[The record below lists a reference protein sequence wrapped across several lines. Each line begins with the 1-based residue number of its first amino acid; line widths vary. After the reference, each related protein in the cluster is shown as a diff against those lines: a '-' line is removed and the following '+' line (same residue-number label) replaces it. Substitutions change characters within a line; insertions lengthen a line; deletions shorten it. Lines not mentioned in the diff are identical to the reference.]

1 MARMRA
7 ARSHR
12 LGRITEQRFEA
23 LYGADLLELAER
35 ANFGT
40 PVPIFGTPFW
50 AYRDAITVPHAG
62 GGFASI
68 SDLIAEKTA
77 NGKGQTLNMLK
88 VGTTGVVASSNSL
101 WPVGTFPPAGGVGG
115 AAPGGTVPTKA
126 TTGAHPFTNPSGAD
140 TLHVLG
146 TPDMRANVSSMALL
160 LYDRLMFGTQSLNA
174 TNTAWTGVPTRY
186 LTTASPGNFF
196 SLEVTTV
203 MSATAT
209 NLTLTYVDN
218 AGNAAEAATA
228 QALTVS
234 SAVNRIPLATPLWYV
249 PLNASD
255 LGLRNFTN
263 VQSSGANTGV
273 ANMFVGHPIAVFPC
287 CLANFPN
294 PLDMVNAYPSLPEIK
309 TDACLAWIEL
319 QKTATTATTYQGAID
334 LCAG

>member
-12 LGRITEQRFEA
+12 LGRITEQRFES
-23 LYGADLLELAER
+23 LYGADLLNVVMR
-35 ANFGT
+35 SNYGT
-40 PVPIFGTPFW
+40 PVPVMGTPFW
-50 AYRDAITVPHAG
+50 SYRDVIVVPFTG
-62 GGFASI
+62 GGFASV
-68 SDLIAEKTA
+68 SDLIQEKTA
-77 NGKGQTLNMLK
+77 NAKGQTLKMLK

-101 WPVGTFPPAGGVGG
+101 WNVGTFPPAGGVGG

-126 TTGAHPFTNPSGAD
+126 TTGAQPFTNPGGAD

-146 TPDMRANVSSMALL
+146 TPDMRANVNAMALL
-160 LYDRLMFGTQSLNA
+160 LYDRLMYGTQSLNA

-186 LTTASPGNFF
+186 LTTESKGNFF

-209 NLTLTYVDN
+209 NLTLTYVDD

-234 SAVNRIPLATPLWYV
+234 SAVNRIPLATPLEFV
-249 PLNASD
+249 PLNGSD

-273 ANMFVGHPIAVFPC
+273 ANMFIGHPIATFPC
-287 CLANFPN
+287 CLTNFPN
-294 PLDMVNAYPSLPEIK
+294 PLDLVNAYTSLPEIK
-309 TDACLAWIEL
+309 AGACLAWIEQ